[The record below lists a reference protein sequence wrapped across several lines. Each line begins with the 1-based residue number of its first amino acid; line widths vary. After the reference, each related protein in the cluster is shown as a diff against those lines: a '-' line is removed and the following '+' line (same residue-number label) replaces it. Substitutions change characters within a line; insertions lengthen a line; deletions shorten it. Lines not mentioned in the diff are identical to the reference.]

1 MQREPRQR
9 AGKRNQTHKGGEMK
23 AAKEKL
29 NINETMELW
38 QIVEN
43 LMLLPEYKRK
53 QIALILIG
61 STLTDISR
69 EEAEIINGCFKKRG
83 E

>member
-1 MQREPRQR
+1 
-9 AGKRNQTHKGGEMK
+9 MK
-23 AAKEKL
+23 VEQIEKL

-69 EEAEIINGCFKKRG
+69 EEAEIINGCFKKGG

>member
-1 MQREPRQR
+1 
-9 AGKRNQTHKGGEMK
+9 MK
-23 AAKEKL
+23 ATKEKI

-38 QIVEN
+38 QIVEK
-43 LMLLPEYKRK
+43 LMLLPEYKKK

-69 EEAEIINGCFKKRG
+69 EEAEIINGCFKKG
-83 E
+83 GA

>member
-1 MQREPRQR
+1 MNKVE
-9 AGKRNQTHKGGEMK
+9 T
-23 AAKEKL
+23 EKL
-29 NINETMELW
+29 KD
-38 QIVEN
+38 IVKN

-69 EEAEIINGCFKKRG
+69 EEAEKINNNRRKTI
-83 E
+83 

>member
-1 MQREPRQR
+1 MNKVE
-9 AGKRNQTHKGGEMK
+9 T
-23 AAKEKL
+23 EKL
-29 NINETMELW
+29 KD
-38 QIVEN
+38 IVKN

-69 EEAEIINGCFKKRG
+69 EEAETINNNRRKTI
-83 E
+83 